1 MRWIQRRNPPYDL
14 VPADQ
19 YLEEP
24 KERGI
29 LVVGDIPYHVSP
41 VTGEVIRGRAG
52 MRRHMKQHNLAHMDD
67 FKNEWKEK
75 EKEREK
81 FARGEDPKHKK
92 EVREALIES
101 MRNHGE

>member
-1 MRWIQRRNPPYDL
+1 
-14 VPADQ
+14 
-19 YLEEP
+19 
-24 KERGI
+24 
-29 LVVGDIPYHVSP
+29 
-41 VTGEVIRGRAG
+41 
-52 MRRHMKQHNLAHMDD
+52 MKQHNLAHMDD